1 MRKLAFLFVLTLFL
15 GSTVHAQTR
24 VSQKEKAKY
33 DELND
38 FQKDLYKKELRL
50 NEEEWSKFWPLYKEY
65 QLKLSKSKKR
75 FRKTW
80 FPIDINSYSEKK
92 ATKFLNDVISLQQT
106 ELDLFTKYS
115 KEISAVIGTK
125 KTLILREKRPLIEK
139 QLVTK
144 ATALGIKKK

>member
-33 DELND
+33 DELSD
-38 FQKDLYKKELRL
+38 FQKDLYKNELRL

-80 FPIDINSYSEKK
+80 FPSDINSYSEKK